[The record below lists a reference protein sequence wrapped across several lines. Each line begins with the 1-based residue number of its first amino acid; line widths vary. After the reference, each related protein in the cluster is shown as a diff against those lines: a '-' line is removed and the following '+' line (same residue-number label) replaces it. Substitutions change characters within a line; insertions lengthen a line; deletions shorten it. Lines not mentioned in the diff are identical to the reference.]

1 MAFNFRE
8 LNLSGVD
15 ISSAPQILQPGRY
28 VVTITDA
35 FIKQTRNG
43 GSAVELSL
51 TDVKGQGTLRAWINV
66 NVPSSQTATRI
77 GREQLKALLIHG
89 GHPTPDNPSD
99 IASLKGLKVGASVQK
114 DTYTMDGEERTGS
127 KLKGFFDPS
136 EIDPDTPKKSSPG
149 TGMTQSVDDKDDA
162 ADEAIPF

>member
-66 NVPSSQTATRI
+66 NVPASQTATRI

-114 DTYTMDGEERTGS
+114 DTYTMDG
-127 KLKGFFDPS
+127 
-136 EIDPDTPKKSSPG
+136 
-149 TGMTQSVDDKDDA
+149 
-162 ADEAIPF
+162 